1 MIYGLFKLS
10 LCLEV
15 DKITK
20 TSINLSQLRDGV
32 ITFINENNKQE
43 VYMISKLCDSINS
56 YFLRF
61 DQMGRGL
68 DSYLSS
74 REIQIETGI
83 PYEDQVH
90 FFDKGVPCL
99 ILSPKTNGWQ
109 TGRVKVR
116 VEVTIDFY
124 PDNPEFLIKEPDQEI
139 LEPLDEKS
147 PLDDLRS
154 MDE

>member
-1 MIYGLFKLS
+1 M
-10 LCLEV
+10 
-15 DKITK
+15 TK

-32 ITFINENNKQE
+32 ITFINENNNQE

-56 YFLRF
+56 YFLMF
-61 DQMGRGL
+61 DQMGSEL
-68 DSYLSS
+68 NSHLSLS
-74 REIQIETGI
+74 EIQTGI

-90 FFDKGVPCL
+90 FFHKGVPCS

>member
-15 DKITK
+15 DKMTK
-20 TSINLSQLRDGV
+20 TSINLSQLGDGV
-32 ITFINENNKQE
+32 ITFINKNNKQK

-56 YFLRF
+56 YFLKF

-68 DSYLSS
+68 DSHLSS
-74 REIQIETGI
+74 SEIQTGI

>member
-1 MIYGLFKLS
+1 M
-10 LCLEV
+10 
-15 DKITK
+15 TK
-20 TSINLSQLRDGV
+20 TSINLSQLGDGV
-32 ITFINENNKQE
+32 ITFINKNNNQK

-56 YFLRF
+56 YFLEF
-61 DQMGRGL
+61 DQMGREL
-68 DSYLSS
+68 NSHLSS
-74 REIQIETGI
+74 SEIQTDI
-83 PYEDQVH
+83 PYEDRVH
-90 FFDKGVPCL
+90 FFDKGVPCS

>member
-1 MIYGLFKLS
+1 M
-10 LCLEV
+10 
-15 DKITK
+15 TK
-20 TSINLSQLRDGV
+20 TSINLSQLGDGV
-32 ITFINENNKQE
+32 ITFINKNNKQK

-61 DQMGRGL
+61 DQMGSGL
-68 DSYLSS
+68 DDHLSS
-74 REIQIETGI
+74 SEIQTGI

-90 FFDKGVPCL
+90 FFHKGVPCS

>member
-15 DKITK
+15 DKMTK

-56 YFLRF
+56 YFLEF
-61 DQMGRGL
+61 DQMGSEL
-68 DSYLSS
+68 NSHLSLS
-74 REIQIETGI
+74 EIQTDI

-90 FFDKGVPCL
+90 FFHKGVPCS

>member
-1 MIYGLFKLS
+1 M
-10 LCLEV
+10 
-15 DKITK
+15 TK
-20 TSINLSQLRDGV
+20 TSINLSQLGDGV
-32 ITFINENNKQE
+32 ITFINKNNNQK

-56 YFLRF
+56 YFLEF
-61 DQMGRGL
+61 DQMGREL
-68 DSYLSS
+68 NSHLSS
-74 REIQIETGI
+74 SEIQTDI

-90 FFDKGVPCL
+90 FFHKGVPCS

>member
-15 DKITK
+15 DKMTK

-32 ITFINENNKQE
+32 ITFINENNNQE

-61 DQMGRGL
+61 DQMGSGL
-68 DSYLSS
+68 NSHLSS
-74 REIQIETGI
+74 SEIQTGI
-83 PYEDQVH
+83 PHEDQVH
-90 FFDKGVPCL
+90 FFYKGVPCS

>member
-1 MIYGLFKLS
+1 M
-10 LCLEV
+10 
-15 DKITK
+15 TK
-20 TSINLSQLRDGV
+20 TSINLSQLGDGV
-32 ITFINENNKQE
+32 ITFINKNNNQK

-61 DQMGRGL
+61 DQMGSGL
-68 DSYLSS
+68 DSHLSRS
-74 REIQIETGI
+74 EIQTGI

-90 FFDKGVPCL
+90 FFHKGVPCS

>member
-1 MIYGLFKLS
+1 LS

-15 DKITK
+15 DKMTK
-20 TSINLSQLRDGV
+20 TSINLSQLGDGV
-32 ITFINENNKQE
+32 ITFINKNNNQK

-56 YFLRF
+56 YFLKF
-61 DQMGRGL
+61 DQMGREL
-68 DSYLSS
+68 DSHLSS
-74 REIQIETGI
+74 SEIKTDI
-83 PYEDQVH
+83 PSEDRVH
-90 FFDKGVPCL
+90 FFHKGVPCS

>member
-1 MIYGLFKLS
+1 M
-10 LCLEV
+10 
-15 DKITK
+15 TK
-20 TSINLSQLRDGV
+20 TSINLSRLGDGV
-32 ITFINENNKQE
+32 ITFINKNNKQK

-61 DQMGRGL
+61 DQMGREL
-68 DSYLSS
+68 NSHLSS
-74 REIQIETGI
+74 SEIQTDI
-83 PYEDQVH
+83 PSEDRVH
-90 FFDKGVPCL
+90 FFHKGVPCS